1 MEVLHMIRLILY
13 HYLYTLWIYLCA
25 KGRIGICWLAPNSLG
40 IGWHRLEPNRAGAA
54 IHAAWLAVSLKGWR
68 VHQAKSPS
76 FLIETVAAFT
86 KQDKSI
92 VIGCKIRL
100 GRAIHIELV
109 LFDKIKH
116 QVGILRSLLTALTEF
131 V

>member
-1 MEVLHMIRLILY
+1 M
-13 HYLYTLWIYLCA
+13 
-25 KGRIGICWLAPNSLG
+25 GICWLTPNSLG
-40 IGWHRLEPNRAGAA
+40 IGCYRLAPNRAGAA

-68 VHQAKSPS
+68 AHQAKSLS
-76 FLIETVAAFT
+76 SLIETVAAFT
-86 KQDKSI
+86 KQARGT
-92 VIGCKIRL
+92 VIGCKVRL